1 MREFSVCPLEIF
13 ASLWRHR
20 ELVWA
25 LSKRDVLGRYRGS
38 VFGIL
43 WSLFNPILMIIVYTF
58 VFSAI
63 FKARW
68 NAESESRT
76 EFALVLFAGLML
88 FGLFSECVGRAPSLI
103 LSNQNY
109 VKKVVF
115 PLEVLPWISL
125 GAAFFHFMI
134 SLLVWVVAYVALFDV
149 PHVTLLYLP
158 LVLIPFI
165 FFILGL
171 SWFLASLGVYLRDMS
186 QFVSVLTSALMF
198 LSPIFYPLSVL
209 PAEYQDFLSLSPIAS
224 AVEMARDVLYWG
236 KAPDWLAWLTSMFG
250 SAMIAW
256 LGFAWFQRTR
266 KGFADVI

>member
-1 MREFSVCPLEIF
+1 
-13 ASLWRHR
+13 
-20 ELVWA
+20 
-25 LSKRDVLGRYRGS
+25 
-38 VFGIL
+38 
-43 WSLFNPILMIIVYTF
+43 
-58 VFSAI
+58 
-63 FKARW
+63 
-68 NAESESRT
+68 
-76 EFALVLFAGLML
+76 
-88 FGLFSECVGRAPSLI
+88 
-103 LSNQNY
+103 
-109 VKKVVF
+109 
-115 PLEVLPWISL
+115 
-125 GAAFFHFMI
+125 MI

-165 FFILGL
+165 FFIMGL

-236 KAPDWLAWLTSMFG
+236 KAPDWLAWLTGMFG